1 MAGSWKMRI
10 DGGSIRRRTAYRIIA
25 AGAAILIVTRTGRAA
40 AIAADARPADSAA
53 AAALYEPE
61 APDAAATSSASKVT
75 PAAAKAG
82 SASTPASASSASAS
96 SDSSVNDDFAPAP
109 TKSLP
114 LAPVTTETVIVP
126 ASMPAPTYV
135 KQDAG
140 MPPSTTEIPQYGAGP
155 QPGTAEIES
164 SAPDTQ
170 RADYAAQHPEQIDPK
185 LRSLQEFMDEDDQI
199 SPLGMQLREDQ
210 RKLNSGEVATGLL
223 VVAIRQHSAAAIAG
237 LHAINHTPHDVV
249 AGLAVAAALFFP
261 PAVLAIPIMEQVS
274 LGESYDLIIG
284 VDGTR
289 VTNYLDFEDRMR
301 DIQPGEIVYLSIV
314 RDGKRVQVPVHVQAL
329 PQYAF

>member
-10 DGGSIRRRTAYRIIA
+10 VGGSIRRRTAYRVIA
-25 AGAAILIVTRTGRAA
+25 ATAAFLIVTRSGRGTAV
-40 AIAADARPADSAA
+40 AADARPADSAA
-53 AAALYEPE
+53 AAALYESE
-61 APDAAATSSASKVT
+61 APDGAAVSPAKDITTPPKAAAAMRT
-75 PAAAKAG
+75 
-82 SASTPASASSASAS
+82 ASASDDSAATATADDSAP
-96 SDSSVNDDFAPAP
+96 PA
-109 TKSLP
+109 KLP
-114 LAPVTTETVIVP
+114 PPPVTTETVIVP

-135 KQDAG
+135 KQGAG
-140 MPPSTTEIPQYGAGP
+140 MPPSTTEIPQRDAGP
-155 QPGTAEIES
+155 QPATAEIES
-164 SAPDTQ
+164 SAPDQ
-170 RADYAAQHPEQIDPK
+170 QAADYAVQHPEQIDPK
-185 LRSLQEFMDEDDQI
+185 LRSLQEFMDEGDQM

-223 VVAIRQHSAAAIAG
+223 VVGIEQHSAAAIAG
-237 LHAINHTPHDVV
+237 LHAVNHTPHDVV

-261 PAVLAIPIMEQVS
+261 PAVLAIPVAEQMS

-289 VTNYLDFEDRMR
+289 VTNYLDFEDRLR
-301 DIQPGEIVYLSIV
+301 DLQPGEIVYLSVV

>member
-10 DGGSIRRRTAYRIIA
+10 VGGSIRRRTAYRVIA
-25 AGAAILIVTRTGRAA
+25 AGAAILIVTRTGPVA

-61 APDAAATSSASKVT
+61 APDAAAASS
-75 PAAAKAG
+75 AAKAATTT
-82 SASTPASASSASAS
+82 ASVSSDSTS
-96 SDSSVNDDFAPAP
+96 SDSSANAPSADDTAP
-109 TKSLP
+109 TTSKSPP

-140 MPPSTTEIPQYGAGP
+140 MPPSTTEIPQYDAGP

-170 RADYAAQHPEQIDPK
+170 SADYAAQHPEQIDPQ
-185 LRSLQEFMDEDDQI
+185 LHSLQEFMNEDDQM

-223 VVAIRQHSAAAIAG
+223 VVAIQQHSAAALAG
-237 LHAINHTPHDVV
+237 LHAINRTPHDVV
-249 AGLAVAAALFFP
+249 NGLAVAAALFFP
-261 PAVLAIPIMEQVS
+261 PAVLVIPIAEQVS

-289 VTNYLDFEDRMR
+289 VTNYLDFEDRLR
-301 DIQPGEIVYLSIV
+301 DLQPGEIVYLSIV

-329 PQYAF
+329 PQAVF